1 MKKIITLY
9 CCLFISILCI
19 SCSTPNPRNSS
30 RLVAEQYL
38 THLAKTNIPN
48 LEHLSSKQAKDY
60 AILKKITTNQYFMQ
74 WLGASYRKGYKIKVH
89 DFVNKATAFV
99 QFPNEETQLKLQLV
113 RERNTWKVNDVSFW
127 NF

>member
-1 MKKIITLY
+1 MKKTITLY
-9 CCLFISILCI
+9 CCLMLSILCI
-19 SCSTPNPRNSS
+19 SCSTTGHRNSS
-30 RLVAEQYL
+30 RVVAEQYL
-38 THLAKTNIPN
+38 THLTKNNIPT
-48 LEHLSSKQAKDY
+48 LEHLSSAQAKQY

-74 WLGASYRKGYKIKVH
+74 WLGQSYRKGYDIRVH
-89 DFVNKATAFV
+89 NFVNKATAFV